1 MGTAT
6 HLVYGERVEN
16 TRLKYLYE
24 VERTNPLRRRAA
36 FLCDCGV
43 TTTADLNYVRHLQ
56 VRSCGCYKSE
66 LVADK
71 NTKHSHAVRGNQSG
85 AYRSWQAMHQRVL
98 NNDNYKDISI
108 CERWNSFEKF
118 FEDMGDRPNGLT
130 IERVDNTIGYYPSNC
145 IWASYHTQAQ
155 NTRTT
160 VHVTIGSE
168 THSIN
173 EWCRIKGIGYH
184 VIKQRRARGMT
195 VEDAI
200 TTPLNTSKQ
209 GRKK

>member
-1 MGTAT
+1 MPKRIEYTNGQ
-6 HLVYGERVEN
+6 HFPN
-16 TRLKYLYE
+16 TRLTFVADATCIGK
-24 VERTNPLRRRAA
+24 RRRAL
-36 FLCDCGV
+36 FDCACGKQIELDISWV
-43 TTTADLNYVRHLQ
+43 KSLNTT
-56 VRSCGCYKSE
+56 SCGCFRSE
-66 LVADK
+66 AIAEK
-71 NTKHSHAVRGNQSG
+71 NTVHSHAIRGEHSG

-98 NNDNYKDISI
+98 VNENYKDISI

-145 IWASYHTQAQ
+145 VWATYHTQAQ
-155 NTRTT
+155 NTRNT

-173 EWCRIKGIGYH
+173 EWCRIKNIGYR
-184 VIKQRRARGMT
+184 VIKQRRARGMSL
-195 VEDAI
+195 EDAI